1 MSYKLITAPVVEPV
15 TLAEAKYHC
24 RIDGTELDDLLTGV
38 IIPSARESAEH
49 ELNRALCTQTRE
61 LVLDSFPESLTLSGS
76 PIQSIV
82 SVKYLDSSG
91 VEQTLDPADY
101 VVDKDFDPG
110 YVVIG
115 YGKAWPE
122 TYPMINA
129 VRVRYIC
136 GYGSASD
143 VPAAIKAWMLLA
155 IGTMVAQAE
164 TMTQK
169 QATALPDRFWHRLLD
184 PYRVYQ

>member
-1 MSYKLITAPVVEPV
+1 MAYKIITAPSVEPV
-15 TLAEAKYHC
+15 TLSEAKDHC
-24 RIDGTELDDLLTGV
+24 RIDGSELDSLLNGV

-61 LVLDSFPESLTLSGS
+61 LVLDSFSDALILTGS
-76 PIQSIV
+76 PIQSVV

-91 VEQTLDPADY
+91 LEQTLDPQDY
-101 VVDKDFDPG
+101 VIDKDSEPG

-115 YGKAWPE
+115 YGKAWPA
-122 TYPMINA
+122 TYQTINA

-136 GYGSASD
+136 GYGVADD

-164 TMTQK
+164 TMTTK